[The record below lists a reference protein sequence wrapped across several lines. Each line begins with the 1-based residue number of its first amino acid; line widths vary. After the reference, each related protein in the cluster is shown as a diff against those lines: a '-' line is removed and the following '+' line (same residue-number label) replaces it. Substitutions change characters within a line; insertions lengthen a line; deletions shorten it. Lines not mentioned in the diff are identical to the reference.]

1 MGITRFRYRRRTRCL
16 VIIGLA
22 SCPWWHDKGEREDEI
37 IGCTGFDAETAATIL
52 PEQMTREVPGRMDEI
67 PA

>member
-1 MGITRFRYRRRTRCL
+1 M